1 MSHLWCLVIGQGRK
15 PRWSE
20 KGISSIFNIQVRY
33 HIEFLSDFCRNK
45 QHHYFIQ
52 ILVLELVQSQAP
64 LKLKA
69 KHFLWAKEGLGGTK
83 NSHSLRLPREVG

>member
-15 PRWSE
+15 PHRSE
-20 KGISSIFNIQVRY
+20 KDRSSISNIQVRY
-33 HIEFLSDFCRNK
+33 HMEFLSDFYWNK

-64 LKLKA
+64 LKPKA
-69 KHFLWAKEGLGGTK
+69 KHFLWAKEGIVGTK